1 MFRIK
6 NGVIYY
12 PFIFLILLAIYLY
25 SANAFI
31 YYRISRGYFTLPNRE
46 NSHLMIS
53 DKMKE
58 IKTYAAIGDSLTAG
72 VGAEKYEETYP
83 YILASK
89 LSLSGENISLKN
101 FASPGFKSED
111 VNGIFVGPVIRSNP
125 QIITIMIGVNDVHN
139 HVGRDVFEKN
149 YRTILNRLTKETEA
163 KIYLINIPFIGSNT
177 AIIPPLDYYFDKET
191 NEYNKIIKKLA
202 TEYQLSYIDLNSPMK
217 ELFKKDGDH
226 YSSDSFHPSA
236 YGYKLWA
243 DLIYDN
249 INK

>member
-1 MFRIK
+1 MFKAKSR
-6 NGVIYY
+6 VIYY
-12 PFIFLILLAIYLY
+12 PILFLVFLAIYLY

-53 DKMKE
+53 DQTKE
-58 IKTYAAIGDSLTAG
+58 IKTYAAIGDSLTSG

-89 LSLSGENISLKN
+89 LSLNGENINLKN
-101 FASPGFKSED
+101 FSTPGFKSED
-111 VNGIFVGPVIRSNP
+111 VYGIFIGPAVRSNP
-125 QIITIMIGVNDVHN
+125 QIITLMIGVNDIHN
-139 HVGRDVFEKN
+139 HVGKDVFENN
-149 YRTILNRLTKETEA
+149 YRLILERLIKETKA

-177 AIIPPLDYYFDKET
+177 AIIPPLDYYFDRET
-191 NEYNKIIKKLA
+191 DEYNKIIKKLA
-202 TEYQLSYIDLNSPMK
+202 EEYKLFYIDLNSPMK
-217 ELFKKDGDH
+217 ELFKKDGKH
-226 YSSDSFHPSA
+226 YASDSFHPSA

-243 DLIYDN
+243 DLIYDS